1 MPVISHSRADADA
14 VERFEDT
21 PGYRRADQRADL
33 LAVIIEIARQVAQI
47 LDTEDLIQT
56 IVQQTQTAFAYYHVG
71 LLLPEGGSLVFR
83 AVAGALAEPP
93 AQHLQLTADHPAARA
108 FARGEPTI
116 AEDRSG
122 TPIERIAEALA
133 QTIASAAF
141 PLLLDGQPLGVLD
154 IQHNAARRWGDSELE
169 ALSALASYAAI
180 AIQNARR
187 HAEAQRHG
195 QELAILDQIRAS
207 IVAQPSLSE
216 LLREIVE
223 QTAGTLGYQLVSLY
237 LLRGDKLLLQHQ
249 AGHTNLSAT
258 MSWNEGILGQVI
270 HSGQPALLH
279 DIAAEQGDPA
289 TPQVRSSVCVP
300 IRAGGV
306 VCGALKVEREG
317 APALDEHDQR
327 RLMLLVDQ
335 IDMAIEF
342 SQLYEALEA
351 RVNQLALVDDI
362 SRTVTASLDQ
372 NAALQAIVTQVPRAV
387 PCQRLSLAS
396 YDSTNYTFTVRA
408 LWVASGETAI
418 DIGTVAPIGETEAG
432 VALRTGRLHYV
443 YDLAES
449 LYTFSKLLAAEGMRS
464 VVYVPIMS
472 PEGCLGM
479 LSLSRSAPRAFSAY
493 DLALLAS
500 IAPHIATAFK
510 NAQLYARAQQAYD
523 ELAAAQERNVQA
535 EKLRALG
542 EMAAGVAHDFN
553 NLLSVSLG
561 HMEILRTPDAPNFA
575 RSRRAI
581 IQAAQDG
588 ARTVRRIQEFGR
600 TKPEQ
605 HTTLVDLTELAEDVL
620 QLTAPRRRTKVMEN
634 SGSVVTRQELRSVSP
649 ILGDAAELREVATN
663 LILNAVDAMPNGG
676 TLTLATGADS
686 TCAWL
691 EVRDTGTGIPSE
703 VRERIF
709 EPFYT
714 TKAKR
719 GTGLGLAVSRSIA
732 RRHGGDL
739 TVEST
744 PGQGSTFRLQ
754 LPLPE
759 ALPEAPKTKKVP
771 AKEVVGPLRILLVED
786 DQAVRNTMAQLLRL
800 DGHQVDCAAD
810 GAEALSKFSPGRYSM
825 ICSDL
830 GMPGMSGWDVLAQLR
845 ERDGGPVTVL
855 LTGWG
860 AQLEPDEARARG
872 VDFVVPK
879 PIDTDILYAALAA
892 AAERS

>member
-1 MPVISHSRADADA
+1 MPVISHSHTTVDGVERSEDTTEHWRAD
-14 VERFEDT
+14 R
-21 PGYRRADQRADL
+21 RADL
-33 LAVIIEIARQVAQI
+33 LFAIIEIARQIAQI
-47 LDTEDLIQT
+47 LEIDDLIPA
-56 IVQQTQTAFAYYHVG
+56 IVKRIQAAFGYYHVG
-71 LLLPEGGSLVFR
+71 LLLPEGDSLVYR

-93 AQHLQLTADHPAARA
+93 ALQLRSTADHPVARA
-108 FARGEPTI
+108 FSRGELALVEELASTSIEPVA
-116 AEDRSG
+116 AE
-122 TPIERIAEALA
+122 LA
-133 QTIASAAF
+133 QTIAWAAL
-141 PLLLDGQPLGVLD
+141 PLLLDGQPIGVLD
-154 IQHNAARRWGDSELE
+154 IQHNAARPWSASELE
-169 ALSALASYAAI
+169 ALSALANYAAI

-187 HAEAQRHG
+187 HAEAQRHA
-195 QELAILDQIRAS
+195 QELALLDQIRTS
-207 IVAQPSLSE
+207 IVAQPSLTE

-223 QTAGTLGYQLVSLY
+223 QTAGTFGYPFVSLY

-249 AGHTNLSAT
+249 VGHTTLSAT
-258 MSWNEGILGQVI
+258 ISWNDGILGQVI
-270 HSGQPALLH
+270 HSGQPALLR
-279 DIAAEQGDPA
+279 DMVAEQDDQV
-289 TPQVRSSVCVP
+289 TTLVRSSLCVP

-306 VCGALKVEREG
+306 VCGALKVERDG
-317 APALDEHDQR
+317 SHTLDEHDQR

-335 IDMAIEF
+335 VDMAIEF

-372 NAALQAIVTQVPRAV
+372 NAALQAIVTHVPRAV
-387 PCQRLSLAS
+387 PCQQLSLAS
-396 YDSTNYTFTVRA
+396 YDSTDYSFTVRA
-408 LWVASGETAI
+408 LWVASGESAI
-418 DIGTVAPIGETEAG
+418 GIGTVAPIGETEAG

-510 NAQLYARAQQAYD
+510 NAELYARAQQAYD

-553 NLLSVSLG
+553 NLLSVILG
-561 HMEILRTPDAPNFA
+561 HMEILRTADSPSFA

-605 HTTLVDLTELAEDVL
+605 HTTPVDLTELAEDVL
-620 QLTAPRRRTKVMEN
+620 QLTGPRWRDRTLE
-634 SGSVVTRQELRSVSP
+634 SGASVVTHQDLRTIP
-649 ILGDAAELREVATN
+649 LILGDAAELREVATN

-676 TLTLATGADS
+676 RLTLATGADS

-691 EVRDTGTGIPSE
+691 EVGDTGTGIPPE

-744 PGQGSTFRLQ
+744 PGQGSIFRLQ
-754 LPLPE
+754 LPLPV
-759 ALPEAPKTKKVP
+759 ALPEAPKKKAS
-771 AKEVVGPLRILLVED
+771 AKGAIEPLQILLVED

-810 GAEALSKFSPGRYSM
+810 GAEALNKFSPGRYSV

-830 GMPGMSGWDVLAQLR
+830 GMPGMNGWDVLAQLR

-860 AQLEPDEARARG
+860 AQIDPDEARARG

-879 PIDTDILYAALAA
+879 PIDLDILYAALAT